1 MRGLPGDSES
11 GENPIMPNNL
21 TEIISKNELP
31 WGARSSILVFVI
43 SILSILLPSLFLP
56 ELTLNE
62 SKQYFIAEAIFPIP
76 FLVFFYYWLNKK
88 KIQRKE
94 IGLCL
99 PNSNILLVTL
109 VAIMIAA
116 IFKGI
121 DFVLFFGS
129 ITELNWSK
137 FSIIDGP
144 LFAVSSGIG
153 RVIITPFM
161 EELVYRGVIYGYL
174 RSKLSWQ
181 VGLILQA
188 LIFTMVHP
196 NAYQGNLDIIIFY
209 FAFGLGFGGL
219 YQFYR
224 SLYPAVV
231 CHGALNYF
239 DATIQVVS

>member
-1 MRGLPGDSES
+1 MNET
-11 GENPIMPNNL
+11 NNNL
-21 TEIISKNELP
+21 TEIVSKKELP

-43 SILSILLPSLFLP
+43 SFLSILFPSLFLT
-56 ELTLNE
+56 ELSLNE
-62 SKQYFIAEAIFPIP
+62 STQYFIAEAILPIP
-76 FLVFFYYWLNKK
+76 FLAFFYYWFSKK
-88 KIQRKE
+88 KIQKKE
-94 IGLCL
+94 IGLCF
-99 PNSNILLVTL
+99 PNSNVLLVTL

-137 FSIIDGP
+137 FSIIEGP
-144 LFAVSSGIG
+144 LFAVSYGIG
-153 RVIITPFM
+153 RVIITPLM
-161 EELVYRGVIYGYL
+161 EELVHRGVIYGYL
-174 RSKLSWQ
+174 RSRLGWR

-188 LIFTMVHP
+188 LIFTLVHP
-196 NAYQGNLDIIIFY
+196 NVYQGNLTIILFY

-219 YQFYR
+219 YQFYK